1 MEKTNG
7 TILIVDDSSMTLE
20 LLEDTLAPLNCKILS
35 YTSALKALD
44 NLKDTSID
52 VVMIDIVMPEL
63 DGFLFIEKFMKTHKN
78 TAVIFVSGHP
88 DGKNKVRGYNL
99 GSYTFIEKPF
109 EVSAIRAQVNNILKL
124 KKANDELLE
133 EKEKLDCIFQY
144 SSNEIILTDTDFN
157 IINQNYKILTKTK
170 NIAPNYIDILMNN
183 KQNDAVHSLTNFAQS
198 KEKQASFNVT
208 IDNEKYIK
216 TNVSKIYKNS
226 RHAGFLIIMDDRT
239 EEVKNEEQREQFIE
253 TLTHDLTTPVRA
265 EQRALELLYDGSFG
279 ALQKEQKDIIKEILN
294 SSRYM
299 MRMTNNVLTKYR
311 LDNNKFKIFKR
322 TYSIKNSLED
332 CLEKLNYLFESENQT
347 VKVKSNTTHDVFDFD
362 EREIKRVLINLLAN
376 ASEYSPTGSTIY
388 VNITDENR
396 MINLSVKDEGQG
408 ISKEMIKS
416 LFDEEKFA
424 KTRFKK
430 VGSGMGL
437 FIAKKIMEAHNGKI
451 IIDSQVGKGTTFTL
465 SLPIETESSEM
476 QDTDSSANRV

>member
-7 TILIVDDSSMTLE
+7 TILIIDDSSMTLE
-20 LLEDTLAPLNCKILS
+20 LLEDTLEPLNCKILS
-35 YTSALKALD
+35 YTSALKALEE
-44 NLKDTSID
+44 LKDTCVD

-63 DGFLFIEKFMKTHKN
+63 DGFLFVEKFIETHKN
-78 TAVIFVSGHP
+78 TAVVFVSGHP

-109 EVSAIRAQVNNILKL
+109 EVSTIRAQVNNILKL
-124 KKANDELLE
+124 KKTNDELLE
-133 EKEKLDCIFQY
+133 EKEKLDCIFKY

-170 NIAPNYIDILMNN
+170 NNVPNYIDILKTNE
-183 KQNDAVHSLTNFAQS
+183 QNEAVDFLTNFAQS
-198 KEKQASFNVT
+198 KEKQASFKVT
-208 IDNEKYIK
+208 INNEKYTK

-226 RHAGFLIIMDDRT
+226 QHAGFLIIMDDRT
-239 EEVKNEEQREQFIE
+239 EEVKIEEQREQFIE

-279 ALQKEQKDIIKEILN
+279 DLQKEQKEIIKEILN

-299 MRMTNNVLTKYR
+299 MRMTNNVLTKYK

-322 TYSIKNSLED
+322 AYSIKHSLED
-332 CLEKLNYLFESENQT
+332 CLEKLNYLFECENQT
-347 VKVKSNTTHDVFDFD
+347 VKVQFTTTHDIFDFD
-362 EREIKRVLINLLAN
+362 EREVKRVLINILSN
-376 ASEYSPTGSTIY
+376 ASEYSPAGSTIY
-388 VNITDENR
+388 VNITDENG
-396 MINLSVKDEGQG
+396 MMKLSVKDEGQG
-408 ISKEMIKS
+408 IPEEMIKS
-416 LFDEEKFA
+416 LFDEENFA

-437 FIAKKIMEAHNGKI
+437 FIAKKIIEAHNGEI
-451 IIDSQVGKGTTFTL
+451 IVNSQVGKGTTFTL
-465 SLPIETESSEM
+465 LFPLETESSEK
-476 QDTDSSANRV
+476 QKNDCTANLI

>member
-20 LLEDTLAPLNCKILS
+20 LLEDTLEPLNCKILS
-35 YTSALKALD
+35 YTSALKALED
-44 NLKDTSID
+44 LKDTCVD

-63 DGFLFIEKFMKTHKN
+63 DGFLFVEKFIKTHKK

-109 EVSAIRAQVNNILKL
+109 EVSTIRAQVNNILKL
-124 KKANDELLE
+124 KKTNDELLE
-133 EKEKLDCIFQY
+133 EKEKLDCIFKY

-157 IINQNYKILTKTK
+157 IINQNHKILAKTK
-170 NIAPNYIDILMNN
+170 NNHSNYIDILNN
-183 KQNDAVHSLTNFAQS
+183 NEQNDAVNVLTSFGKS
-198 KEKQASFNVT
+198 KEKQTSFNVT
-208 IDNEKYIK
+208 INNEKYTK

-239 EEVKNEEQREQFIE
+239 EEVKIEEQREQFIE

-279 ALQKEQKDIIKEILN
+279 DLQKEQKDIIKEILN

-299 MRMTNNVLTKYR
+299 MRMTNNVLTKYK

-322 TYSIKNSLED
+322 AYSIKHSLED
-332 CLEKLNYLFESENQT
+332 CLEKLNYLFECEKQT
-347 VKVKSNTTHDVFDFD
+347 VKVKYNTSHEIFDFD
-362 EREIKRVLINLLAN
+362 EREIKRVLVNLLAN
-376 ASEYSPTGSTIY
+376 ASEYSPAGSTIY
-388 VNITDENR
+388 INITDENG
-396 MINLSVKDEGQG
+396 MLKLSVKDEGQG
-408 ISKEMIKS
+408 IPKKMIKS
-416 LFDEEKFA
+416 LFDEENFSKS
-424 KTRFKK
+424 RFKK

-437 FIAKKIMEAHNGKI
+437 FIAKKIMEAHNGNI
-451 IIDSQVGKGTTFTL
+451 IVDSQVGKGTTFTL
-465 SLPIETESSEM
+465 SLPIETESSDKQE
-476 QDTDSSANRV
+476 TDCLAHLV